1 MATIQRFNP
10 DNVMVS
16 TTLGK
21 EITYEPFT
29 REFLD
34 RLVATSAV
42 VRLGQQVDMG
52 NQKMIRKS
60 ASMGEL
66 TNAYFV
72 GEGQKIGTAKVEAK
86 DYVLEARKIAVILPV
101 TEEFLQYSWA
111 QYFAEVVPLI
121 ADKFNKMID
130 GAVFLGLHNNP
141 FGTNVVKAATNADN
155 VVTKPLTPSAIYD
168 LESAP
173 ESDPNAFVGH
183 RTLNRRLRTVRDANE
198 YVFERP
204 MSPTDSGT
212 LDGLPYVQLQL
223 ANGQAYPANKLI
235 AGYFNDLKFGIPNG
249 TALRLKIDDSATLST
264 IQNDGTVDSGDVH
277 MFEQDMQALR
287 AIFEIAVA
295 IPNEESFAVLEIED
309 GAEI

>member
-1 MATIQRFNP
+1 MAIQKFNP

-21 EITYEPFT
+21 EISYEPFT

-34 RLVATSAV
+34 RLVETSAV
-42 VRLGQQVDMG
+42 VRLGEQVDMG

-60 ASMGEL
+60 AGVGEL

-101 TEEFLQYSWA
+101 TEEFLQYSWT
-111 QYFAEVVPLI
+111 QYFSEVVPLI

-130 GAVFLGLHNNP
+130 GAVFLGLHNDP
-141 FGTNVVKAATNADN
+141 FGANVVGAATNAEN
-155 VVTKPLTPSAIYD
+155 VVTGPLSADTVYD
-168 LESAP
+168 LESITAN
-173 ESDPNAFVGH
+173 DPNAFVGH
-183 RTLNRRLRTVRDANE
+183 RTLNRVLRTVRDNDE
-198 YVFERP
+198 YIFERP
-204 MSPTDSGT
+204 TSPTVAGT
-212 LDGLPYVQLQL
+212 LDGLPYLQLQL
-223 ANGQAYPANKLI
+223 ANGETYPENTLI
-235 AGYFNDLKFGIPNG
+235 TGYFNDLKFGIPNG

-277 MFEQDMQALR
+277 MFEQDIQALR

-295 IPNEESFAVLEIED
+295 IPNEESFAVLKAGGDVEI
-309 GAEI
+309 